1 MYNAQ
6 FGNNYQECKCNDR
19 ENIGPLCIEFKNY
32 YFYRKRNNL
41 LKLKLAEAV

>member
-19 ENIGPLCIEFKNY
+19 ENIGPPVLNSRIIPFTAKGIIY
-32 YFYRKRNNL
+32 
-41 LKLKLAEAV
+41 